1 VPTYDAT
8 QAFRRAFA
16 KLDAR
21 TAAAFMAAVAMFVAE
36 LAARGFAPPFH
47 PRLRVHKL
55 AGLDLWA
62 ISFAD
67 GMRAV
72 FRIAPPVVE
81 GQCTSSGSSSATTTC
96 RTGSAARSSGQPVVL
111 APG

>member
-16 KLDAR
+16 KLDVR
-21 TAAAFMAAVAMFVAE
+21 TAAAFMAAVAAFVSE
-36 LAARGFAPPFH
+36 LAERGFAPPFH
-47 PRLRVHKL
+47 PSLRVHKL
-55 AGLDLWA
+55 TGLDLWS

-81 GQCTSSGSSSATTTC
+81 GQVHIVWEFIGDHDAYERFC
-96 RTGSAARSSGQPVVL
+96 RTQ
-111 APG
+111 

>member
-8 QAFRRAFA
+8 KAFRRAFA

-21 TAAAFMAAVAMFVAE
+21 TAAAFKAAVALFVSE
-36 LAARGFAPPFH
+36 LAARGFAPPLH
-47 PRLRVHKL
+47 QSLRLHKL
-55 AGLDLWA
+55 TDLDLWS

-81 GQCTSSGSSSATTTC
+81 GELHVVWEFIGDHDAYERFC
-96 RTGSAARSSGQPVVL
+96 RER
-111 APG
+111 

>member
-81 GQCTSSGSSSATTTC
+81 GQVHIVWEFIGDHDAYDRFC
-96 RTGSAARSSGQPVVL
+96 RAQ
-111 APG
+111 